1 MQLNTTMCTH
11 TVCMYNIYVCAI
23 KKVSHLIQHILGSF
37 YMSVLVLGV
46 WWWSLVYGKDR
57 PLQGRAL

>member
-1 MQLNTTMCTH
+1 MCTH